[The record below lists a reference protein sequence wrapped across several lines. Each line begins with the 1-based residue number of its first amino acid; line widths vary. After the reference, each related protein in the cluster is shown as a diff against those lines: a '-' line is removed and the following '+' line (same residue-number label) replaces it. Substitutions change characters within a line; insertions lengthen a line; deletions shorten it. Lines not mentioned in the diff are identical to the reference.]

1 MRKISIGKDLF
12 TISFLATSSLS
23 LFSQNN
29 RPNIILILADDMGF
43 ECVGANGG
51 TSYQTPN
58 LDKMATQGIRF
69 ENCHSQPLCTPSRVQ
84 LMTGKYN
91 VRNYTE
97 FGEIDRSQ
105 ATFANLLK
113 DAGYKTAIA
122 GKWQLGKEK
131 DSPQHFGFEESCLW
145 QQSIPPRK
153 GGNDNRYPNP
163 ILEFNGEPRYFTKGE
178 YGPDIVSDF
187 LCDFMEE
194 NKDKP
199 FFVYYPMIL
208 PHSPFVPTPDSEDY
222 DPKDPGALT
231 YKGNPEYFPDMIS
244 YVDKMVGKIVSKIEE
259 LGLTE
264 NTLIIFTGDNGTEPP
279 IVSML
284 RGKEYP
290 GGKANTRDN
299 GTHVPLIMR
308 WDNTI
313 DAGRESHD
321 LIDFSDFLPTFCDM
335 ANTDIPPDFVTDGIS
350 FLPQLKG
357 KKGNPREWIYCWYAR
372 NPNKDTVQELARNNK
387 YKLYSA
393 GGFYNVQEDFFEKN
407 PISFGDLTR
416 KEKKVYRTL
425 NNALSRYDKP
435 L

>member
-1 MRKISIGKDLF
+1 MKHLPIFSTLLF
-12 TISFLATSSLS
+12 ATSSL
-23 LFSQNN
+23 FAQNSQ
-29 RPNIILILADDMGF
+29 PNIVLILADDMGF

-58 LDKMATQGIRF
+58 IDKMARQGIRF
-69 ENCHSQPLCTPSRVQ
+69 ENGHSQPLCTPSRVQ

-97 FGEIDRSQ
+97 FGTLDRSQ
-105 ATFANLLK
+105 ITFANLLK

-122 GKWQLGKEK
+122 GKWQLGQES

-145 QQSIPPRK
+145 QQSVSPRK
-153 GGNDNRYPNP
+153 GGHDNRYPNP
-163 ILEFNGEPRYFTKGE
+163 VLEFNGEPRYFTNGE

-208 PHSPFVPTPDSEDY
+208 PHSPFVPTPDSEEY
-222 DPKDPGALT
+222 DPKDPGSVS
-231 YKGNPEYFPDMIS
+231 YQGNREYYSDMIS
-244 YVDKMVGKIVSKIEE
+244 YVDKLVGKIIAKIEE
-259 LGLTE
+259 LDLNE
-264 NTLIIFTGDNGTEPP
+264 NTLIIFTGDNGTQPP

-290 GGKANTRDN
+290 GGKQSTRDN

-313 DAGRESHD
+313 KAGSESYD
-321 LIDFSDFLPTFCDM
+321 LIDFSDFLPTFCDI
-335 ANTDIPPDFVTDGIS
+335 ANISYPPDFISDGVS

-357 KKGNPREWIYCWYAR
+357 KKGTPREWIYCWYLR
-372 NPNKDTVQELARNNK
+372 DPGKDPVYELARNET
-387 YKLYSA
+387 YKLYSS
-393 GGFYNVQEDFFEKN
+393 GDFFNVKKDFFEEN
-407 PISFGDLTR
+407 PIPYADLSR
-416 KEKKVYRTL
+416 KEKKVHRTL
-425 NNALSRYDKP
+425 NKAIGKYSGIRE
-435 L
+435 